1 MDKAKEILIKNF
13 NNMETNFTGTIL
25 VMSGNGGKDASNKG
39 FFCLETETGD
49 E

>member
-1 MDKAKEILIKNF
+1 MDKAKEILIKSF

-25 VMSGNGGKDASNKG
+25 VMSGYGGKDENNKG
-39 FFCLETETGD
+39 FFCLETKVGD